1 TRTAST
7 ALWFKNSNYFQ
18 GANLYSLAAELNSTF
33 GKAANTL
40 RATYTFQNDSR
51 STDSQI
57 FPFVDILSNTGGVTG
72 PAPYTSFGYEPFS
85 FGNLRQVKTYSVI
98 DNLSWTK
105 GKNNWTV
112 GGQFELSETIN
123 GFQRFATSY
132 YVFNTWA
139 DFANG
144 NRPRDFAITYSLSK
158 NFAPA
163 FSAFKFGQYS
173 AYAQDEINVN
183 KDLRVTLGLR
193 VDLPTYPDVP
203 QIITH
208 PLVKNMNFE
217 KGEVINTGNLPKNR
231 LMWSPRVGFNWDLYG
246 DRSLQIRGGT
256 GVFTGRV
263 PFVWI
268 VSQSGDNGMI
278 QVTQFWNNFATPGPF
293 NPNPAAYRPSTVPT
307 AGTIVPGSVTAL
319 VQDFKNPQTWKT
331 TLAIDTR
338 ISKGIIGTLEAI
350 FNKDLNTAIFRNPNM
365 IAPAALNIAGYPD
378 NRPIYGSTVQ
388 TRFINTLNN
397 GIPQA
402 GASGAFN
409 PVVLDNGNR
418 GYYFSL
424 TAKIER
430 QYSKGLAWS
439 VAYTKSMAANLFD
452 GGGDQPLSAWQ
463 GTANVFGP
471 NAPALGYADYVVPDR
486 VIATLSYR
494 KEYFKHLATTIS
506 AFYNGATNGRFSYV
520 YDGDFNRDGVQ
531 GNDLIYIPTAVQVQ
545 QMQFVSNTVNGVT
558 YSQGDQRA
566 LFERYIQQDKYLRA
580 HRGQYAERNGA
591 QLPWLNRLDVKILQ
605 DLFTNI
611 KGTKN
616 SLQFSIDIFNAGNLV
631 DPGWGKLKTINNSR
645 ILAITNATSIIPGG
659 TVLPIYRLASA
670 NGDIITKTFRDNV
683 STASTYSIQFGLRYL
698 FN

>member
-1 TRTAST
+1 
-7 ALWFKNSNYFQ
+7 
-18 GANLYSLAAELNSTF
+18 
-33 GKAANTL
+33 
-40 RATYTFQNDSR
+40 
-51 STDSQI
+51 
-57 FPFVDILSNTGGVTG
+57 
-72 PAPYTSFGYEPFS
+72 
-85 FGNLRQVKTYSVI
+85 
-98 DNLSWTK
+98 
-105 GKNNWTV
+105 
-112 GGQFELSETIN
+112 
-123 GFQRFATSY
+123 
-132 YVFNTWA
+132 
-139 DFANG
+139 
-144 NRPRDFAITYSLSK
+144 
-158 NFAPA
+158 
-163 FSAFKFGQYS
+163 
-173 AYAQDEINVN
+173 
-183 KDLRVTLGLR
+183 
-193 VDLPTYPDVP
+193 
-203 QIITH
+203 
-208 PLVKNMNFE
+208 
-217 KGEVINTGNLPKNR
+217 
-231 LMWSPRVGFNWDLYG
+231 
-246 DRSLQIRGGT
+246 
-256 GVFTGRV
+256 
-263 PFVWI
+263 
-268 VSQSGDNGMI
+268 
-278 QVTQFWNNFATPGPF
+278 
-293 NPNPAAYRPSTVPT
+293 
-307 AGTIVPGSVTAL
+307 
-319 VQDFKNPQTWKT
+319 WKS

-338 ISKGIIGTLEAI
+338 IGKGIIGTLEAI

-365 IAPAALNIAGYPD
+365 IAPAALSIPGYPD

-402 GASGAFN
+402 GGSGAFN
-409 PVVLDNGNR
+409 AIVLDNGTQ

-486 VIATLSYR
+486 VIAMISYR

-520 YDGDFNRDGVQ
+520 YDGDFNRDGVL
-531 GNDLIYIPTAVQVQ
+531 GNDLMYIPTATQVQ
-545 QMQFVSNTVNGVT
+545 QMLFTTNTVNGIT
-558 YSQGDQRA
+558 YSQADQRT

-591 QLPWLNRLDVKILQ
+591 QLPWLNRLDLKILQ

-616 SLQFSIDIFNAGNLV
+616 TLQFSIDIFNAGNLV

-645 ILAITNATSIIPGG
+645 VLAITNATSLIPGG
-659 TVLPIYRLASA
+659 TVLPVYRLASA
-670 NGDIITKTFRDNV
+670 NGDIITKTFRDNI